1 MRKKFIFA
9 TIILCMSVL
18 LILAACTTV
27 EEPPVNN
34 DESGKTAV
42 LPEFSGQKT
51 DITREEADRVIDD
64 IESSEGMETS
74 GLKEALDMAEEYKV
88 FQAEDETGGSV
99 KSYLEDCVTAGFIFV
114 EKGVMGEYN
123 FEYYESADKQS
134 LIVIEKEGVYTFI
147 YYKTKYEEKIYV
159 WPEEKLI
166 EFGLGALTQPEG
178 SRLTAAAID
187 EADRMGRVPSVD
199 IQLTDVQASYYD
211 TVANVLR
218 NAGYVLDTE
227 NDYGDGEKSAT
238 YVAVRGNELYY
249 ADLYLGKDVPQDG
262 SSAELKPFISLSVYN
277 ATAREIAEGGKQ
289 IIDIIGSGT
298 IKADVTV
305 KRKDY
310 FEVKDE
316 ATGEIHK
323 EYGVVEEVYTETL
336 IYDNECGVILTDDSA
351 IDGMLFL
358 RADGMAYRMVNH
370 GRNKAPLDGEK
381 IYLIR
386 NFLTYAWLWSAQN
399 YYASAKNVTST
410 GEEQNVGGYTIEKRE
425 GQIEI
430 TLDNGGEY
438 VETNLTMTFWVE
450 KTNNVA
456 LGYEYVTENREEK
469 VLVSSISDST
479 DGLEE
484 YAALPDEYELEKDM
498 PLEKVL
504 TGVDP
509 MPAIPAIDGASGYY
523 VSYYFDSYW
532 DEETDTY
539 TDYEACALYAAGVSD
554 AELGAYRDKLI
565 ASGAEEIYEGEYV
578 FGVNATCEVTMR
590 VYRAEFDGLAEAV
603 RFEFSIEEIR
613 VPEFFFSDK
622 SLQFYYNLT
631 DFSGQESERNFASK
645 IGNETVFIGSNAFN
659 GEITVIYE
667 VRGLDCI
674 VAKSAYG
681 EETTYTLSEF
691 VEMISEYAI
700 FSYSPDKDYGKNGS
714 AVICGVTVDVY
725 ENGESVIYY
734 SEEYALAF
742 KVVEYGKT
750 IFEITEFT
758 QVSDD
763 GKGADGAAPMYKGA
777 GKKYLIGNYDSGTR
791 LEKYLEPCF
800 IYQVYDAAEAD
811 VIAWKNELDA
821 AGLVEVDYYLGAEG
835 EQHVYFLMTDGE
847 DYCVYAMYTGG
858 YMTIIEGVL
867 PNGIYSY
874 FGDEFEP
881 SLGSHDIAGTLGDGA
896 YTIIYTESRTSDDG
910 GEEHYMEQEETFT
923 LDGELLFDGN
933 TYYKATTE
941 GIERY
946 HYFIEF
952 GTLKTM
958 YADKERNDIVDLKDY
973 LNTRLP
979 SILRSI
985 KDLSNVE
992 RYSLTGNA
1000 SVAGRDCTVYEGK
1013 HIERGLVYD
1022 VKYYVDDLKEI
1033 YLKIER
1039 SYYDEY
1045 TGERVCYVDEIRAF
1059 DNGATIADVPDFES
1073 YLNVLATYSAADWK
1087 EEYLGYDFNVSASGY
1102 DSFSVNAHDT
1112 FGSVVYYGENVTAP
1126 EITTDGEYHLI
1137 DQFEDGSYKRYDYYG
1152 QDGTQAMIEILINE
1166 SYYDSVSQEEIH
1178 VKNIKIIC
1186 YLKFIAPA

>member
-88 FQAEDETGGSV
+88 FQSEDETGSSV
-99 KSYLEDCVTAGFIFV
+99 KSYLDECVTAGFEFV

-123 FEYYESADKQS
+123 FEYYESADKQA

-147 YYKTKYEEKIYV
+147 YYKTKYEEKVYV

-211 TVANVLR
+211 NVTNVLR
-218 NAGYVLDTE
+218 NAGYTLDTE
-227 NDYGDGEKSAT
+227 NDYGNDEKSAT

-277 ATAREIAEGGKQ
+277 ATKREIAEGGKQ
-289 IIDIIGSGT
+289 FVDIIGSGT
-298 IKADVTV
+298 IKVDIKN

-310 FEVKDE
+310 YEVKDE
-316 ATGEIHK
+316 VTGEIHK
-323 EYGVVEEVYTETL
+323 EYGVVEEAYTETL
-336 IYDNECGVILTDDSA
+336 IYDNAYGVILTDDSA
-351 IDGMLFL
+351 
-358 RADGMAYRMVNH
+358 ADGLLFIKDDGAAYRLVNN

-381 IYLIR
+381 FYLIR
-386 NFLTYAWLWSAQN
+386 NFLTYAELREAQN
-399 YYASAKNVTST
+399 YYAGAKNVTST
-410 GEEQNVGGYTIEKRE
+410 GEELNVDGYIFEKKE
-425 GQIEI
+425 GQVEI
-430 TLDNGGEY
+430 MLDNGGEY
-438 VETNLTMTFWVE
+438 VETNITMTFWVE

-456 LGYEYVTENREEK
+456 FGYEYVTENREEK
-469 VLVSSISDST
+469 VLVSSISGST
-479 DGLEE
+479 DGLET
-484 YAALPDEYELEKDM
+484 YVSLPDEYELEKNM
-498 PLEKVL
+498 PLDKVL
-504 TGVDP
+504 TGVEP
-509 MPAIPAIDGASGYY
+509 MPAIPAIEGADGYY
-523 VSYYFDSYW
+523 VSYYYESVW
-532 DEETDTY
+532 DEETDTS

-554 AELGAYRDKLI
+554 AELGAYRAKLI
-565 ASGAEEIYEGEYV
+565 ASGAEEIYEGVYV

-622 SLQFYYNLT
+622 SLQFYYDIT
-631 DFSGQESERNFASK
+631 TSGGSEFKHNFASK
-645 IGNETVFIGSNAFN
+645 TGSETVFIGNEFN
-659 GEITVIYE
+659 GEISVIYE

-681 EETTYTLSEF
+681 EETVYTLAEF
-691 VEMISEYAI
+691 VDRISEYDRFTYA
-700 FSYSPDKDYGKNGS
+700 PDKDYAKSGN
-714 AVICGVTVDVY
+714 AVICGVSVDVY

-734 SEEYALAF
+734 SDEYALAF
-742 KVVEYGKT
+742 KVIEYGET
-750 IFEITEFT
+750 VFEITSFAP
-758 QVSDD
+758 VSED
-763 GKGADGAAPMYKGA
+763 GKGADGTTPMYKGE
-777 GKKYLIGNYDSGTR
+777 GKKYLVGNYDSGTR
-791 LEKYLEPCF
+791 LEKYLEPCS

-811 VIAWKNELDA
+811 VIDWKNELDA
-821 AGLVEVDYYLGAEG
+821 AGLVEVDYYLGVEG
-835 EQHVYFLMTDGE
+835 EQYVYFLMTDGE

-874 FGDEFEP
+874 FGDEFET
-881 SLGSHDIAGTLGDGA
+881 SNGSHDIVKALGDGA
-896 YTIIYTESRTSDDG
+896 YTIIYIESRTPDDG
-910 GEEHYMEQEETFT
+910 GEEHYMEREETFT

-946 HYFIEF
+946 YYFIEF

-958 YADKERNDIVDLKDY
+958 YAEKEREDITDIKDY

-979 SILRSI
+979 SILRNK
-985 KDLSNVE
+985 KDITDEE
-992 RYSLTGNA
+992 RYRVTGNA

-1022 VKYYVDDLKEI
+1022 VKYYVDDLTGI

-1045 TGERVCYVDEIRAF
+1045 SDGTGYESYEIRAI
-1059 DNGATIADVPDFES
+1059 DNSATIDDVPDFES

-1102 DSFSVNAHDT
+1102 DSFSVNAYDT

-1137 DQFEDGSYKRYDYYG
+1137 DQSVDGSYKRYDYYG
-1152 QDGTQAMIEILINE
+1152 QDGTQAMIEILIND

-1186 YLKFIAPA
+1186 YLK

>member
-34 DESGKTAV
+34 GESGKTAV

-64 IESSEGMETS
+64 IESSVGMETS

-88 FQAEDETGGSV
+88 FQAEDETGSSV

-123 FEYYESADKQS
+123 FEYYESADKQA

-147 YYKTKYEEKIYV
+147 YYKTKYEEKVYV
-159 WPEEKLI
+159 WPKEKLI

-178 SRLTAAAID
+178 SGLTTAAID

-277 ATAREIAEGGKQ
+277 ATKREIAEGGKQ
-289 IIDIIGSGT
+289 FVDIIGSGT

-316 ATGEIHK
+316 VTGEIHK

-351 IDGMLFL
+351 VDGMLFL
-358 RADGMAYRMVNH
+358 KADGMAYRMVNN
-370 GRNKAPLDGEK
+370 GRNKAPLDGGK
-381 IYLIR
+381 LYLIR

-410 GEEQNVGGYTIEKRE
+410 GEEQSVGGYILEKKE
-425 GQIEI
+425 GQVEMM
-430 TLDNGGEY
+430 LDNGGEY
-438 VETNLTMTFWVE
+438 VETNITMTFWVE

-456 LGYEYVTENREEK
+456 FGYEYVTENREEK

-484 YAALPDEYELEKDM
+484 YAALPDEYELENDM

-532 DEETDTY
+532 DEETDTN

-554 AELGAYRDKLI
+554 AELGAYRAKLI

-613 VPEFFFSDK
+613 VPELFFSDK

-691 VEMISEYAI
+691 VERISEYAI

-714 AVICGVTVDVY
+714 AVICGVSVDVY

-734 SEEYALAF
+734 SDEYALAF
-742 KVVEYGKT
+742 KVIEYGET

-777 GKKYLIGNYDSGTR
+777 GKKYLVGNYDSGTR

-800 IYQVYDAAEAD
+800 IYQVYDAPEAD

-835 EQHVYFLMTDGE
+835 EQYVYFLMTDGE

-896 YTIIYTESRTSDDG
+896 YTVVYTEALTSIEGEEMHSMEEETIFILDG
-910 GEEHYMEQEETFT
+910 G
-923 LDGELLFDGN
+923 LLLNDN
-933 TYYKATTE
+933 TYYKATSE
-941 GIERY
+941 GIVRY
-946 HYFIEF
+946 YYFIEF
-952 GTLKTM
+952 GSLKTM
-958 YADKERNDIVDLKDY
+958 YAEKEREDITDIKEY
-973 LNTRLP
+973 FNTRLP
-979 SILRSI
+979 LTLRNK
-985 KDLSNVE
+985 KDLADKE
-992 RYSLTGNA
+992 RYRVTGTA
-1000 SVAGRDCTVYEGK
+1000 TVAGRECTVYEGK

-1022 VKYYVDDLKEI
+1022 VKYYVDDLTGI
-1033 YLKIER
+1033 YLKAER
-1039 SYYDEY
+1039 SGNDEY
-1045 TGERVCYVDEIRAF
+1045 GGETVYVSYEIRAV
-1059 DNGATIADVPDFES
+1059 DNSATIENAPNFAS
-1073 YLNVLATYSAADWK
+1073 YIISNKKYAAAEWK

-1102 DSFSVNAHDT
+1102 DSFSVNAYDT

-1126 EITTDGEYHLI
+1126 EIITGGEYSLKE
-1137 DQFEDGSYKRYDYYG
+1137 QTEDGSYKQYYYYG
-1152 QDGTQAMIEILINE
+1152 QDGTQATIEIIIRD
-1166 SYYDSVSQEEIH
+1166 SYYDAATREEIF
-1178 VKNIKIIC
+1178 VKNIEITC
-1186 YLKFIAPA
+1186 YLK

>member
-159 WPEEKLI
+159 WPKDKLI

-178 SRLTAAAID
+178 SGLTAAAID

-289 IIDIIGSGT
+289 FVDIIGSGT
-298 IKADVTV
+298 IKVDVTV
-305 KRKDY
+305 KRNDY

-316 ATGEIHK
+316 VTGETHK
-323 EYGVVEEVYTETL
+323 EYGVVEEAYTETL

-358 RADGMAYRMVNH
+358 KADGMAYRMVNH

-410 GEEQNVGGYTIEKRE
+410 GEELNVDGYILEKKE
-425 GQIEI
+425 GQVEMM
-430 TLDNGGEY
+430 LDNGGEY
-438 VETNLTMTFWVE
+438 VETTLTMTFWVE

-456 LGYEYVTENREEK
+456 FGYEYITENREEK

-565 ASGAEEIYEGEYV
+565 ASGAEEIYEGVYV

-590 VYRAEFDGLAEAV
+590 VYRAEFDGLAETV

-631 DFSGQESERNFASK
+631 DFSGQESERKFASK
-645 IGNETVFIGSNAFN
+645 IGNETVFIGSNAFS

-691 VEMISEYAI
+691 VDRISEYAI

-714 AVICGVTVDVY
+714 AVICGVSVDVY

-734 SEEYALAF
+734 SDEYALAF

-763 GKGADGAAPMYKGA
+763 GKGADGTAPMYKGE
-777 GKKYLIGNYDSGTR
+777 GKKYLIGNYDSDTR

-800 IYQVYDAAEAD
+800 IYQVCDAPEAD

-821 AGLVEVDYYLGAEG
+821 AGLEEVDYLGAEG
-835 EQHVYFLMTDGE
+835 EQYVYFLMTDGE

-881 SLGSHDIAGTLGDGA
+881 SLGSHDIVKALGDGA
-896 YTIIYTESRTSDDG
+896 YKVIYTESRTSIE
-910 GEEHYMEQEETFT
+910 GEESHFMEDETILT
-923 LDGELLFDGN
+923 LDGELLLEGN
-933 TYYKATTE
+933 TYYKATSE
-941 GIERY
+941 GIVRY
-946 HYFIEF
+946 YYFIEF

-958 YADKERNDIVDLKDY
+958 YAEKEREDITDIKDY

-979 SILRSI
+979 SILRNK
-985 KDLSNVE
+985 KDITDEE
-992 RYSLTGNA
+992 RYRVTGNA

-1022 VKYYVDDLKEI
+1022 VKYYVDDLTGI

-1045 TGERVCYVDEIRAF
+1045 SDGTGYESYEIRAI
-1059 DNGATIADVPDFES
+1059 DNSATIDDVPDFES

-1087 EEYLGYDFNVSASGY
+1087 EEYLGYDFNVSATGF
-1102 DSFSVNAHDT
+1102 DSFSVNAYDT

-1126 EITTDGEYHLI
+1126 EIITGEEYSLNN
-1137 DQFEDGSYKRYDYYG
+1137 QSADGSYKLYDYYG
-1152 QDGTQAMIEILINE
+1152 RDGKQATIAILINE
-1166 SYYDSVSQEEIH
+1166 SYYDAVTQEEIF
-1178 VKNIKIIC
+1178 VKNITITC
-1186 YLKFIAPA
+1186 YLK

>member
-9 TIILCMSVL
+9 TIILCMSAL
-18 LILAACTTV
+18 LVLAACTNG

-34 DESGKTAV
+34 GESGKTVV

-147 YYKTKYEEKIYV
+147 YYKTKYEEKVYV

-178 SRLTAAAID
+178 SGLTAAAID

-262 SSAELKPFISLSVYN
+262 SSAELKPFIFLSVYN

-289 IIDIIGSGT
+289 FVDIIGSGT

-316 ATGEIHK
+316 VTGETHK
-323 EYGVVEEVYTETL
+323 EYGVVEEAYTETL

-351 IDGMLFL
+351 VDGMLFL
-358 RADGMAYRMVNH
+358 KADGMAYRMVNN

-381 IYLIR
+381 FYLIR

-438 VETNLTMTFWVE
+438 VETTLTMTFWVE

-484 YAALPDEYELEKDM
+484 YAALPDEYELEKNM
-498 PLEKVL
+498 PLDKVL
-504 TGVDP
+504 IDVEP

-554 AELGAYRDKLI
+554 AELGAYRAKLI
-565 ASGAEEIYEGEYV
+565 ASGAEEIYEGVYV

-631 DFSGQESERNFASK
+631 DFSGQESERKFASK
-645 IGNETVFIGSNAFN
+645 IGNETVFIGSNAFS

-691 VEMISEYAI
+691 VERISEYAI

-725 ENGESVIYY
+725 EKGESTIYY

-742 KVVEYGKT
+742 KVIEYGKT

-758 QVSDD
+758 QVRDD
-763 GKGADGAAPMYKGA
+763 GKGADGATPMYKGE
-777 GKKYLIGNYDSGTR
+777 GKKYLVGNYDSGTF

-800 IYQVYDAAEAD
+800 IYQVYDAPEAD
-811 VIAWKNELDA
+811 
-821 AGLVEVDYYLGAEG
+821 
-835 EQHVYFLMTDGE
+835 
-847 DYCVYAMYTGG
+847 GG

-896 YTIIYTESRTSDDG
+896 YTIIYTESRTPDDG
-910 GEEHYMEQEETFT
+910 GEVHYMEQEETFT
-923 LDGELLFDGN
+923 LDGGLLFDGN

-946 HYFIEF
+946 YYFIEF

-958 YADKERNDIVDLKDY
+958 YAEKERNDIVDLKDY
-973 LNTRLP
+973 LNARMP
-979 SILRSI
+979 SFLRSI

-1000 SVAGRDCTVYEGK
+1000 EVAGRDCTVYEG
-1013 HIERGLVYD
+1013 
-1022 VKYYVDDLKEI
+1022 DLTGI

-1045 TGERVCYVDEIRAF
+1045 TGEMVCYVDEIRAF

-1087 EEYLGYDFNVSASGY
+1087 EEYLGYDFNVSATGF
-1102 DSFSVNAHDT
+1102 DSFSVSANDT

-1126 EITTDGEYHLI
+1126 EIMTDGEYRLI
-1137 DQFEDGSYKRYDYYG
+1137 DQSEDGSYKRYDYYG

-1186 YLKFIAPA
+1186 YLK